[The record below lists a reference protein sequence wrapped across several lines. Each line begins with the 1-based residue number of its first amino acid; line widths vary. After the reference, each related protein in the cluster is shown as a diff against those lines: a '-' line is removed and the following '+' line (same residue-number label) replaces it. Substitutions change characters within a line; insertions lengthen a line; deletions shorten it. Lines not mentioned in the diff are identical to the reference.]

1 MFSTIH
7 FFRQIKRSK
16 RNIVLLILGDVSY
29 LTENAIFIFSREVF
43 LSDSWLQKIHS
54 YLVIFISL
62 LQMFQGAGLIQSRGE
77 GGMTDMG
84 VVVVLREGHWVSI
97 YAKFYIRRVVCD
109 GIFDASNNSLWQPQP
124 GSYQGQLFLI
134 FITLKGWFVLFIH
147 FCQSHLQKFLLFD
160 LQRRYIRG
168 NQNGILHVEYHS

>member
-29 LTENAIFIFSREVF
+29 IFWRKMLFLFSQEKYFCQIRGFKKFTATWLFSF
-43 LSDSWLQKIHS
+43 LCFKCSKGQGS
-54 YLVIFISL
+54 YRAGGK
-62 LQMFQGAGLIQSRGE
+62 GAWQIWV
-77 GGMTDMG
+77 

-160 LQRRYIRG
+160 LQRHEEIKMAFCT
-168 NQNGILHVEYHS
+168 